1 VTTQRRIP
9 SLIAALFLLAACSS
23 SVRIDQAEE
32 VLRTYLADLHG
43 GYYEGAALLFGGTFD
58 QLEANNPDIDPTDR
72 AGLLQRWCEQDGG
85 VCLPIQI
92 VVSRKAAGGG
102 PSLSWSSWPTT
113 TERLSRS
120 ARAAARRT
128 PASARGTSRSR
139 CSPPPDCSRF
149 SKCLRT
155 SPRGRVENPPS
166 TSPPAPS
173 APPRHLHEGGSR
185 RRGDEVQGG
194 GGLGESSFQM

>member
-1 VTTQRRIP
+1 MTTQRRIP

-72 AGLLQRWCEQDGG
+72 AGLLQRWCEQNGG

-102 PSLSWSSWPTT
+102 TFTFVVELAHDDGTTFEIGPCCGEEDTGERTRDFTFTVQSSAGLFQVL
-113 TERLSRS
+113 EL
-120 ARAAARRT
+120 
-128 PASARGTSRSR
+128 
-139 CSPPPDCSRF
+139 PPYVP
-149 SKCLRT
+149 
-155 SPRGRVENPPS
+155 
-166 TSPPAPS
+166 
-173 APPRHLHEGGSR
+173 
-185 RRGDEVQGG
+185 
-194 GGLGESSFQM
+194 